1 MLTLTHAER
10 PRPISDLAAGLAD
23 LALELLGKAGVRGD
37 SVEMELEAWRVL
49 ADELEHEMD
58 LFQARSSFED
68 DFHLGGVIE
77 QALHR
82 AVLRVAGEFD
92 PDRNPAEIEAL
103 VRPGVAS
110 LRVPVDRRAALERLS
125 PRPPVSRR
133 PLGRSGV
140 VRRLQLTPL
149 N

>member
-10 PRPISDLAAGLAD
+10 PRPISDLAAGLTEM
-23 LALELLGKAGVRGD
+23 ALEILGKAGVRGD

-49 ADELEHEMD
+49 TEELDHEMD
-58 LFQARSSFED
+58 LLRMRSAFED
-68 DFHLGGVIE
+68 PVHTGGVIE

-82 AVLRVAGEFD
+82 AVVRVAVHLD
-92 PDRNPAEIEAL
+92 PERSLAEIEAR
-103 VRPGVAS
+103 VRPEVAS
-110 LRVPVDRRAALERLS
+110 LRVPADNRAALERLT
-125 PRPPVSRR
+125 PRPAAGRR